1 MSREHGE
8 GAYLDEM
15 SAEMMRD
22 PSSPVESPP
31 PEPIEIDDSFSS
43 SGDNKFEEKHA
54 GEPSPDRMREDDN
67 LRKARSDAAIDAEPA
82 LFLVKFVHDGCP
94 RACDPFLAVDLAPIL
109 RHRYRDDP
117 PASFKASSAES
128 SARTRAKARKDAF
141 EEVMNQVFERNGA
154 ALALRVE
161 HPNEKRSDTAEGDT
175 VVTYTEPFVSGVRI
189 FWGRIPDGRNQDPS
203 GGPTFTRGFGRSP
216 DLYDMGDLRAVQWQL
231 ELMRWRGC
239 RDLLVVRYETL
250 EYTGPYP
257 AATSPGSVML
267 EAAEEEGC
275 DNMAD
280 DNNNSR
286 SRVGTDSG
294 NMNVSPSLGV
304 GPGGGTRGN
313 PFRYEF
319 SGIRS
324 SGNRDDYDDD
334 DNDAWMG
341 SPPHP
346 PHNPSPTLSPP
357 PPSNPNPGPRA
368 LPALLINDDIMNTTT
383 KDLDD
388 ILDLEQE
395 GPRYRGHSPSVGPSG
410 IGDVQQGKRKHAGEQ
425 HDDGYFGPDSQGQI
439 W

>member
-67 LRKARSDAAIDAEPA
+67 LLRPRRLSQSLRPLSGRRPRTHPPTSVPRRS
-82 LFLVKFVHDGCP
+82 
-94 RACDPFLAVDLAPIL
+94 
-109 RHRYRDDP
+109 

-128 SARTRAKARKDAF
+128 SARARAKARKDAF

-203 GGPTFTRGFGRSP
+203 GGPTFTRGLGRSP

-257 AATSPGSVML
+257 AATGPGSVML

-275 DNMAD
+275 DDMAD
-280 DNNNSR
+280 DNNNNNR
-286 SRVGTDSG
+286 SHVGTDSG

-304 GPGGGTRGN
+304 GPGSGARGN

-324 SGNRDDYDDD
+324 SGNRDEYDDD

-410 IGDVQQGKRKHAGEQ
+410 IGDVQQGKRKHSDEQ
-425 HDDGYFGPDSQGQI
+425 HNDGYFGPDSQGQI